1 MSEKPD
7 VEELLR
13 RLDEMLIILR
23 GVLGDLQ
30 EIVTLLRSMGPPST
44 KPTVPSPPKPVTVP
58 TPTPAPGMRGIPEVK
73 RMFPS
78 DLEELLNFNEK
89 ENYIIIK
96 PRQYLGSDNFAKIA
110 SIIRGAGGEYISA
123 GKDSHFRIPKEIR

>member
-13 RLDEMLIILR
+13 RLDEVLIILK

-30 EIVTLLRSMGPPST
+30 EVSKSLRSMAPSQ
-44 KPTVPSPPKPVTVP
+44 PSAVPSVPKPAAIPPP
-58 TPTPAPGMRGIPEVK
+58 TPSAGMRGVADV
-73 RMFPS
+73 RMMFP
-78 DLEELLNFNEK
+78 DELEGLLNFSER

-96 PRQYLGSDNFAKIA
+96 PRQFLGSDNFAKIA

-123 GKDSHFRIPKEIR
+123 GKESHFRIPKEIR

>member
-1 MSEKPD
+1 MSEKPN

-44 KPTVPSPPKPVTVP
+44 KPVVPSPPQPLTVPSPALVS
-58 TPTPAPGMRGIPEVK
+58 GMRGIPDVR
-73 RMFPS
+73 RMFPGE
-78 DLEELLNFNEK
+78 LEGLLNFNEK
-89 ENYIIIK
+89 EDYIIIK

>member
-58 TPTPAPGMRGIPEVK
+58 TPAPTPGMRGIPEVK

-78 DLEELLNFNEK
+78 ELEGLLNFNEK